1 MKPNWR
7 LLSVLSF
14 CLAMTLTMAVAC
26 KKGPSGPPQ
35 AKPVEVA
42 VVTVKPEK
50 IVLTTE
56 LPGRTSPYLVAEVRP
71 QVNGL
76 IRERAFEEGSD
87 VKAGAL
93 LYQIDPAPYQAV
105 YDQAKAALAM
115 AEANVPAARL
125 RAERLKG
132 LVEIRATGKQ
142 NYDDALAALQ
152 QAEAGVAASRAA
164 VESARINLSYTP
176 IRAPIPGRTGK
187 SSVTVGALVTAYQP
201 VPLAVVQ
208 QLDPIYV
215 DVTQS
220 SAELLRLRQGLESGR
235 LKRSGESWSRVKLLL
250 EDGTPY
256 PLAGKL
262 KFRDVTVDPAT
273 GSVSLRMVFPNPS
286 NVLLPG
292 MFVRAIVEEGVN
304 EEAMLVPQQGV
315 TRDQK
320 GNPYALVV
328 GKDAKVEQRM
338 LTLDRALGDRWLVTK
353 GLAADDRVIVDGLQR
368 VRPGAEVKAVPFAAS
383 ASVDPASPKA
393 EPPSAAP
400 KSGPA
405 ASGRPAAAK

>member
-1 MKPNWR
+1 MKANRCIVPA
-7 LLSVLSF
+7 LSL
-14 CLAMTLTMAVAC
+14 CLAATAATLTLAC
-26 KKGPSGPPQ
+26 SKGRSGPPQ
-35 AKPVEVA
+35 QGPVEVGT
-42 VVTVKPEK
+42 VTVNPEK
-50 IVLTTE
+50 VVLTTE

-76 IRERAFEEGSD
+76 IRERAFEEGSN

-93 LYQIDPAPYQAV
+93 LYQIDPAPYQAA
-105 YDQAKAALAM
+105 YEQAKATLAM

-132 LVEIRATGKQ
+132 LVEIKATGRQ

-152 QAEAGVAASRAA
+152 QAEASVAAARAA
-164 VESARINLSYTP
+164 EESARINLSYTP

-187 SSVTVGALVTAYQP
+187 SSVTVGALVTGYQP
-201 VPLAVVQ
+201 VPLMVIQ

-220 SAELLRLRQGLESGR
+220 SAEILRLRQSLASGR
-235 LKRSGESWSRVKLLL
+235 LKRSGDGWSRVKLLL

-262 KFRDVTVDPAT
+262 KFRDVTVDPTT
-273 GSVSLRMVFPNPS
+273 GSVTLRMVFPNPD

-304 EEAMLVPQQGV
+304 EEAILVPQQGV

-320 GNPYALVV
+320 GDPYALVA
-328 GKDAKVEQRM
+328 GKDGKVEQRM

-353 GLAADDRVIVDGLQR
+353 GLAAEDRVIVDGLQR
-368 VRPGAEVKAVPFAAS
+368 VRPGAEVKAVPFAA
-383 ASVDPASPKA
+383 
-393 EPPSAAP
+393 
-400 KSGPA
+400 
-405 ASGRPAAAK
+405 AAK

>member
-1 MKPNWR
+1 MMKPNWR

-14 CLAMTLTMAVAC
+14 CLAVTLTMAVAC

-93 LYQIDPAPYQAV
+93 LYQIDPAPYQAA

-152 QAEAGVAASRAA
+152 QAEAGVASAKAA
-164 VESARINLSYTP
+164 AENARINLSYTP
-176 IRAPIPGRTGK
+176 IRAPIPGRIGK
-187 SSVTVGALVTAYQP
+187 SSVTVGALVSAYQP

-220 SAELLRLRQGLESGR
+220 SAEILRLRQSLASGR
-235 LKRSGESWSRVKLLL
+235 LKRSGDGWSRVKLLL

-262 KFRDVTVDPAT
+262 KFRDVTVDPTT
-273 GSVSLRMVFPNPS
+273 GSVTLRMVFPNPD

-304 EEAMLVPQQGV
+304 EEAILVPQQGV

-320 GNPYALVV
+320 GDPYALVA
-328 GKDAKVEQRM
+328 GKEGKVEQRT
-338 LTLDRALGDRWLVTK
+338 LTLDRAMGDQWLVTK
-353 GLAADDRVIVDGLQR
+353 GLAADDRVIVEGLQR
-368 VRPGAEVKAVPFAAS
+368 IRPGADVKTVPFA
-383 ASVDPASPKA
+383 PAAKSEPAPAKAEATSPKTPA
-393 EPPSAAP
+393 GGQS
-400 KSGPA
+400 PA
-405 ASGRPAAAK
+405 AK

>member
-1 MKPNWR
+1 
-7 LLSVLSF
+7 
-14 CLAMTLTMAVAC
+14 
-26 KKGPSGPPQ
+26 
-35 AKPVEVA
+35 VA
-42 VVTVKPEK
+42 VVTVKPGK

-56 LPGRTSPYLVAEVRP
+56 LPGKTSPYFVAEVRP

-76 IRERAFEEGSD
+76 IRERAFEEGSN
-87 VKAGAL
+87 VKAGDL
-93 LYQIDPAPYQAV
+93 LYQIDPAQYQAA

-132 LVEIRATGKQ
+132 LVEIRATGRQ

-152 QAEAGVAASRAA
+152 QAEASVAASRAA

-176 IRAPIPGRTGK
+176 IRAPIPGRIGK

-208 QLDPIYV
+208 QLEPIYI

-220 SAELLRLRQGLESGR
+220 SAELLRLRQGLETGR
-235 LKRSGESWSRVKLLL
+235 LKRSGESWSQVRLLL

-262 KFRDVTVDPAT
+262 KFRDVTVDPTT
-273 GSVSLRMVFPNPS
+273 GSVTLRMVFPNPQH
-286 NVLLPG
+286 VLLPG

-304 EEAMLVPQQGV
+304 ESAILVPQQGV

-328 GKDAKVEQRM
+328 GKEEKAEQRM
-338 LTLDRALGDRWLVTK
+338 LTLDRAVGDRWLVAQ
-353 GLAADDRVIVDGLQR
+353 GLAPDDRVIVEGLQR
-368 VRPGAEVKAVPFAAS
+368 IRPGAEVKAVPFGVAAIPGS
-383 ASVDPASPKA
+383 G
-393 EPPSAAP
+393 
-400 KSGPA
+400 GPA
-405 ASGRPAAAK
+405 AAAK

>member
-1 MKPNWR
+1 MTPR
-7 LLSVLSF
+7 RRVFLALSF
-14 CLAMTLTMAVAC
+14 CLAVATALTAAC
-26 KKGPSGPPQ
+26 RKGPSGPPRGG
-35 AKPVEVA
+35 PVEVS
-42 VVTVKPEK
+42 VVTVQPER

-76 IRERAFEEGSD
+76 IRERAFEEGSS
-87 VKAGAL
+87 VKAGDL
-93 LYQIDPAPYQAV
+93 LYQIDPAPYQAA

-152 QAEAGVAASRAA
+152 QAEASVAASRAA
-164 VESARINLSYTP
+164 AESARINLAYTP
-176 IRAPIPGRTGK
+176 IKAPIPGRIGK

-220 SAELLRLRQGLESGR
+220 SADILRLRQGLESGH

-250 EDGTPY
+250 ENGAAY
-256 PLAGKL
+256 PREGKL
-262 KFRDVTVDPAT
+262 KFRDVTVDPTT
-273 GSVSLRMVFPNPS
+273 GSVTLRMVFPNPD

-292 MFVRAIVEEGVN
+292 MFVRAIVEEGVS
-304 EEAMLVPQQGV
+304 EDAILAPQQGV

-320 GNPYALVV
+320 GLPYAIVA
-328 GKDAKVEQRM
+328 GKDGKAEQRTLM
-338 LTLDRALGDRWLVTK
+338 LDRTIGDRWLVTK
-353 GLAADDRVIVDGLQR
+353 GLAAGDQVIVDGLQR
-368 VRPGAEVKAVPFAAS
+368 IRPGADVKAVPF
-383 ASVDPASPKA
+383 VPASP
-393 EPPSAAP
+393 
-400 KSGPA
+400 
-405 ASGRPAAAK
+405 PAAAK

>member
-1 MKPNWR
+1 MKANRRIVPA
-7 LLSVLSF
+7 LSL
-14 CLAMTLTMAVAC
+14 CLAATAATLTLAC
-26 KKGPSGPPQ
+26 GKGRSGPPQ
-35 AKPVEVA
+35 QGPVEVGT
-42 VVTVKPEK
+42 VTVNPEK
-50 IVLTTE
+50 VVLTTE

-76 IRERAFEEGSD
+76 IRERAFEEGSN

-93 LYQIDPAPYQAV
+93 LYQIDPAPYQAA
-105 YDQAKAALAM
+105 YEQAKATLAM

-132 LVEIRATGKQ
+132 LVEIKATGRQ

-152 QAEAGVAASRAA
+152 QAEASVAAARAA
-164 VESARINLSYTP
+164 EESARINLSYTP

-187 SSVTVGALVTAYQP
+187 SSVTVGALVTGYQP
-201 VPLAVVQ
+201 VPLVVIQ

-220 SAELLRLRQGLESGR
+220 SAEILRLRQSLASGR
-235 LKRSGESWSRVKLLL
+235 LKRSGDGWSRVKLLL

-262 KFRDVTVDPAT
+262 KFRDVTVDPTT
-273 GSVSLRMVFPNPS
+273 GSVTLRMVFPNPD

-304 EEAMLVPQQGV
+304 EEAILVPQQGV

-320 GNPYALVV
+320 GDPYALVA
-328 GKDAKVEQRM
+328 GKDGKVEQRM

-353 GLAADDRVIVDGLQR
+353 GLAAEDRVIVDGLQR
-368 VRPGAEVKAVPFAAS
+368 VRPGTEVKAVPFAA
-383 ASVDPASPKA
+383 
-393 EPPSAAP
+393 
-400 KSGPA
+400 
-405 ASGRPAAAK
+405 AAK